1 MLRLIYTLLLAL
13 ATPLILGRLW
23 WRGRKEAGYRQYMG
37 ERFGRYPQPP
47 LKSAVWIHAVSV
59 GEVRA
64 ALPLVA
70 ACQEQF
76 PQQPILITCMT
87 PTGRAMANEL
97 FAKHATIAYLPYDF
111 PFATQRLLAHFRPS
125 CLLIMETEIWFNLVA
140 VCHQSRVPVLLV
152 NGRLSE
158 RSRVGYASLVPI
170 RVLTREA
177 LGNMTVV
184 AAQSATDAARLSSLG
199 AGNVVVT
206 GNMKF
211 DLTPDAEIVARGTAW
226 RAAIPVTKQHILLA
240 ASTREGEEV
249 MLLEA
254 YCKVFDATARHK
266 ILLVIVPR
274 HPQRFDDV
282 FQLAQQTGLSVVRR
296 SASTTLNENTQVWLG
311 DSMGEMAA
319 YYALCDVAIIGGSFE
334 PLGGQNLIEAA
345 ALSKPT
351 IVGPHVF
358 NFSDA
363 VRLANDAGAL
373 KQVTDAESAMQA
385 AKLLFNDEFAQK
397 QMGQA
402 AQRFA
407 EAHRGATTKTMG
419 LIAQAM
425 NPIR

>member
-13 ATPLILGRLW
+13 ATPFILGRLW
-23 WRGRKEAGYRQYMG
+23 LRGHKEAGYRQYIG
-37 ERFGRYPQPP
+37 ERFGHYSQPP
-47 LKSAVWIHAVSV
+47 LKNALWIHAVSV

-70 ACQEQF
+70 ACEKRF
-76 PQQPILITCMT
+76 PLHSILITCMT

-97 FAKHATIAYLPYDF
+97 FSKRATIAYLPYDF

-140 VCHQSRVPVLLV
+140 VCHHARVPVLLV

-158 RSRVGYASLVPI
+158 RSRAGYAKLAPIYLLV
-170 RVLTREA
+170 REA

-184 AAQSATDAARLSSLG
+184 AAQSAADAERFSSLG
-199 AGNVVVT
+199 ARNVVVV
-206 GNMKF
+206 GNLKF
-211 DLTPDAEIVARGTAW
+211 DLTPDAELVARGIAW
-226 RAAIPVTKQHILLA
+226 RTALSISKRHVLLV
-240 ASTREGEEV
+240 ASTREGEEST
-249 MLLEA
+249 LLEA
-254 YCKVFDATARHK
+254 YCKIFDAAARHE

-274 HPQRFDDV
+274 HPQRFDNV
-282 FQLAQQTGLSVVRR
+282 FYLVQQAGLSVVKR
-296 SASTTLNENTQVWLG
+296 SALTTLNENTQVWLG
-311 DSMGEMAA
+311 NSMGEMAA

-345 ALSKPT
+345 ALGKPT
-351 IVGPHVF
+351 IVGPHFF

-363 VRLANDAGAL
+363 VRLAKDAGAL
-373 KQVTDAESAMQA
+373 KQETDAEAAMRTAQLLLKDKSAQR
-385 AKLLFNDEFAQK
+385 

-402 AQRFA
+402 AHRFA

-425 NPIR
+425 NPIY